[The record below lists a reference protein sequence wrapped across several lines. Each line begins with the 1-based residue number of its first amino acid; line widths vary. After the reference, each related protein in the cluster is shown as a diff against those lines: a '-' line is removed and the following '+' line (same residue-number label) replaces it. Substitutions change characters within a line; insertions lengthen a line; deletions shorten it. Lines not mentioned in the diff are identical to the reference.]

1 MPVDIW
7 QISWF
12 TILVAC
18 MATLIMMPFG
28 IAIAWLL
35 ARCTFTGKT
44 ALETFVSLPLVLP
57 PVATGL
63 ILLRLL
69 ARRGPVGR
77 LLDNAGIEFL
87 FTWKAVVLAMAVLG
101 FPLLVR
107 TARAGF
113 EQVNQRY
120 ELVAQTLGASRLR
133 VFFTVSLPLASR
145 AVVAGILLAFSRSL
159 GEFGATVMVAGSI
172 PGGTRTLASGI
183 YNYVE
188 IGQDANANALL
199 MISIILAFGAVWL
212 SNHIARGA
220 NH

>member
-1 MPVDIW
+1 MPVEIW

-12 TILVAC
+12 TILVASL
-18 MATLIMMPFG
+18 ATLIMMPFG
-28 IAIAWLL
+28 IAVAWLL
-35 ARCTFTGKT
+35 ARWTFPGKT

-188 IGQDANANALL
+188 IGQDTNANSLL
-199 MISIILAFGAVWL
+199 IISIILAFGAVWL
-212 SNHIARGA
+212 SNHIARST

>member
-1 MPVDIW
+1 MPVEIW

-12 TILVAC
+12 TILVASL
-18 MATLIMMPFG
+18 ATLIMMPFG
-28 IAIAWLL
+28 IAVAWLL
-35 ARCTFTGKT
+35 ARWTFPGKT

-188 IGQDANANALL
+188 IGQDTNANRLL
-199 MISIILAFGAVWL
+199 IISIILAFGAVWL
-212 SNHIARGA
+212 SNHIARSA

>member
-1 MPVDIW
+1 MPVEIW

-12 TILVAC
+12 TILVAGL
-18 MATLIMMPFG
+18 ATLIMMPFG
-28 IAIAWLL
+28 IAVAWLL
-35 ARCTFTGKT
+35 ARCNFAGKT

-188 IGQDANANALL
+188 IGQDANANSLL
-199 MISIILAFGAVWL
+199 MVSIILAFGAVWL
-212 SNHIARGA
+212 SNHIARSA

>member
-1 MPVDIW
+1 MPVEIW

-12 TILVAC
+12 TILVASL
-18 MATLIMMPFG
+18 ATLIMMPFG
-28 IAIAWLL
+28 IAVAWLL
-35 ARCTFTGKT
+35 ARWTFTGKT

-159 GEFGATVMVAGSI
+159 GEFGATVMIAGSI

-188 IGQDANANALL
+188 IGPVSYTHLTL
-199 MISIILAFGAVWL
+199 PTKRIV
-212 SNHIARGA
+212 
-220 NH
+220 

>member
-28 IAIAWLL
+28 IAVAWLL
-35 ARCTFTGKT
+35 ARWTFTGKT
-44 ALETFVSLPLVLP
+44 ALETFISLPLVLP

-188 IGQDANANALL
+188 IGQDTNANSLL
-199 MISIILAFGAVWL
+199 IISIILAFGAVWL
-212 SNHIARGA
+212 SNHIARSA

>member
-1 MPVDIW
+1 MPVEIW

-12 TILVAC
+12 TILVASL
-18 MATLIMMPFG
+18 ATLIMMPFG
-28 IAIAWLL
+28 IAVAWLL

-188 IGQDANANALL
+188 IGQDANANSLL
-199 MISIILAFGAVWL
+199 MVSIILAFGAVWL
-212 SNHIARGA
+212 SNHIARSA

>member
-1 MPVDIW
+1 MPVEIW

-12 TILVAC
+12 TILVASL
-18 MATLIMMPFG
+18 ATLIMMPFG
-28 IAIAWLL
+28 IAVAWLL
-35 ARCTFTGKT
+35 ARWTFPGKT

-77 LLDNAGIEFL
+77 LLDNVGIEFL

-188 IGQDANANALL
+188 IGQDTNANSLL
-199 MISIILAFGAVWL
+199 IISIILAFGAVWL
-212 SNHIARGA
+212 SNHIARSA

>member
-1 MPVDIW
+1 
-7 QISWF
+7 
-12 TILVAC
+12 
-18 MATLIMMPFG
+18 MMPFG
-28 IAIAWLL
+28 IAVAWLL
-35 ARCTFTGKT
+35 ARWTFPGKT

-188 IGQDANANALL
+188 IGQDTNANSLL
-199 MISIILAFGAVWL
+199 IISIILAFGAVWL
-212 SNHIARGA
+212 SNHIARSA

>member
-1 MPVDIW
+1 MPVEIW

-12 TILVAC
+12 TILVAGL
-18 MATLIMMPFG
+18 ATLIMMPFG
-28 IAIAWLL
+28 IAVAWLL

-188 IGQDANANALL
+188 IGQDANANSLL
-199 MISIILAFGAVWL
+199 MVSIILAFGAVWL
-212 SNHIARGA
+212 SNHIARSA

>member
-1 MPVDIW
+1 MPVEIW

-12 TILVAC
+12 TILVAGL
-18 MATLIMMPFG
+18 ATLIMMPFG
-28 IAIAWLL
+28 IAVAWLL

-188 IGQDANANALL
+188 IGQDANANGLL

-212 SNHIARGA
+212 SNHIARSA

>member
-1 MPVDIW
+1 MPVEIW

-18 MATLIMMPFG
+18 LATLIMMPFG
-28 IAIAWLL
+28 IAVAWLL
-35 ARCTFTGKT
+35 ARWTFTGKT

-145 AVVAGILLAFSRSL
+145 AVAAGILLAFSRSL
-159 GEFGATVMVAGSI
+159 GEFGATVMIAGSI

-188 IGQDANANALL
+188 TGQDANANGLL
-199 MISIILAFGAVWL
+199 VISIILAFGAVWL
-212 SNHIARGA
+212 SNHVARSA

>member
-1 MPVDIW
+1 MPVEIW

-12 TILVAC
+12 TILVASL
-18 MATLIMMPFG
+18 ATLIMMPFG
-28 IAIAWLL
+28 IAVAWLL
-35 ARCTFTGKT
+35 ARWTFTGKT
-44 ALETFVSLPLVLP
+44 ALETFISLPLVLP

-188 IGQDANANALL
+188 IGQDTNANSLL
-199 MISIILAFGAVWL
+199 IISIILAFGAVWL
-212 SNHIARGA
+212 SNHIARSA

>member
-1 MPVDIW
+1 MPVEIW

-12 TILVAC
+12 TILVASL
-18 MATLIMMPFG
+18 ATLIMMPFG
-28 IAIAWLL
+28 IAVAWLL

-188 IGQDANANALL
+188 IGQDANANGLL

>member
-1 MPVDIW
+1 MPVEIW

-12 TILVAC
+12 TILVASL
-18 MATLIMMPFG
+18 ATLIMMPFG
-28 IAIAWLL
+28 IAVAWLL
-35 ARCTFTGKT
+35 ARWTFPGKT

-188 IGQDANANALL
+188 IGQDTNANSLL
-199 MISIILAFGAVWL
+199 IISIILAFGAVWL
-212 SNHIARGA
+212 SNHIARSA

>member
-1 MPVDIW
+1 MPVEIW

-12 TILVAC
+12 TILVASL
-18 MATLIMMPFG
+18 ATLIMMPFG
-28 IAIAWLL
+28 IAVAWLL
-35 ARCTFTGKT
+35 ARWTFPGKT

-77 LLDNAGIEFL
+77 LLDSAGIEFL

-188 IGQDANANALL
+188 IGQDTNANSLL
-199 MISIILAFGAVWL
+199 IISIILAFGAVWL
-212 SNHIARGA
+212 SNHIARST

>member
-1 MPVDIW
+1 MPVEIW

-12 TILVAC
+12 TILVAGL
-18 MATLIMMPFG
+18 ATLIMMPFG
-28 IAIAWLL
+28 IAVAWLL
-35 ARCTFTGKT
+35 ARWNFTGKT

-188 IGQDANANALL
+188 IGQDANANSLL
-199 MISIILAFGAVWL
+199 MVSIILAFGAVWL
-212 SNHIARGA
+212 SNHIARSA

>member
-1 MPVDIW
+1 MPVEIW

-12 TILVAC
+12 TILVASL
-18 MATLIMMPFG
+18 ATLIMMPFG
-28 IAIAWLL
+28 IAVAWSL
-35 ARCTFTGKT
+35 ARWTFPGKT

-188 IGQDANANALL
+188 IGQDTNANSLL
-199 MISIILAFGAVWL
+199 IISIILAFGAVWL
-212 SNHIARGA
+212 SNHIARST

>member
-1 MPVDIW
+1 MPVEIW

-12 TILVAC
+12 TILVASL
-18 MATLIMMPFG
+18 ATLIMMPFG
-28 IAIAWLL
+28 IAVAWLL
-35 ARCTFTGKT
+35 ARWTFTGKT

-159 GEFGATVMVAGSI
+159 GEFGATVMIAGSI

-188 IGQDANANALL
+188 IGQDTNANSLL
-199 MISIILAFGAVWL
+199 IISIILAFGAVWL
-212 SNHIARGA
+212 SNHIARSA

>member
-1 MPVDIW
+1 MPVEIW

-18 MATLIMMPFG
+18 LATLIMMPFG
-28 IAIAWLL
+28 IAVAWLL
-35 ARCTFTGKT
+35 ARWTFTGKT

-107 TARAGF
+107 TARAGL

-145 AVVAGILLAFSRSL
+145 AVAAGILLAFSRSL
-159 GEFGATVMVAGSI
+159 GEFGATVMIAGSI

-188 IGQDANANALL
+188 TGQDANANGLL
-199 MISIILAFGAVWL
+199 VISIILAFGAVWL
-212 SNHIARGA
+212 SNHIARSA

>member
-1 MPVDIW
+1 MPVEIW

-18 MATLIMMPFG
+18 LATLIMMPFG
-28 IAIAWLL
+28 IAVAWLL

-188 IGQDANANALL
+188 IGQDANARIIEIINKPLALASCP
-199 MISIILAFGAVWL
+199 IST
-212 SNHIARGA
+212 
-220 NH
+220 

>member
-1 MPVDIW
+1 MPVEIW

-12 TILVAC
+12 TILVASL
-18 MATLIMMPFG
+18 ATLIMMPFG
-28 IAIAWLL
+28 IAVAWLL

-188 IGQDANANALL
+188 IGQDANANSLL
-199 MISIILAFGAVWL
+199 MVSIILAFGAVWL

>member
-1 MPVDIW
+1 MPVEIW

-12 TILVAC
+12 TILVASL
-18 MATLIMMPFG
+18 ATLIMMPFG
-28 IAIAWLL
+28 IAVAWLL
-35 ARCTFTGKT
+35 ARWTFTGKT
-44 ALETFVSLPLVLP
+44 ALETFISLPLVLP

-113 EQVNQRY
+113 EKVNQRY

-188 IGQDANANALL
+188 IGQDTNANSLL
-199 MISIILAFGAVWL
+199 IISIILAFGAVWL
-212 SNHIARGA
+212 SNHIARSA

>member
-1 MPVDIW
+1 MPVEIW

-12 TILVAC
+12 TILVASL
-18 MATLIMMPFG
+18 ATLIMMPFG
-28 IAIAWLL
+28 IAVAWLL

-120 ELVAQTLGASRLR
+120 ELVAQTLGASRFR

-188 IGQDANANALL
+188 IGQDANANSLL
-199 MISIILAFGAVWL
+199 MVSIILAFGAVWL
-212 SNHIARGA
+212 SNHIARSA

>member
-1 MPVDIW
+1 MPVEIW

-12 TILVAC
+12 TILVASL
-18 MATLIMMPFG
+18 ATLIMMPFG
-28 IAIAWLL
+28 IAVAWLL
-35 ARCTFTGKT
+35 ARWTFPGKT

-120 ELVAQTLGASRLR
+120 ELVAQTLGASRRR

-188 IGQDANANALL
+188 IGQDTNANSLL
-199 MISIILAFGAVWL
+199 IISIILAFGAVWL
-212 SNHIARGA
+212 SNHIARSA

>member
-1 MPVDIW
+1 MPVEIW

-12 TILVAC
+12 TILVAGL
-18 MATLIMMPFG
+18 ATLIMMPFG
-28 IAIAWLL
+28 IAVAWLL
-35 ARCTFTGKT
+35 ARCNFTGKT

-188 IGQDANANALL
+188 IGQDANANGLL
-199 MISIILAFGAVWL
+199 MVSIILAFGAVWL
-212 SNHIARGA
+212 SNHIARSA

>member
-1 MPVDIW
+1 MPVEIW

-12 TILVAC
+12 TILVASL
-18 MATLIMMPFG
+18 ATLIMMPFG
-28 IAIAWLL
+28 IAVAWLL
-35 ARCTFTGKT
+35 ARWTFTGKT

-188 IGQDANANALL
+188 IGQDTNANSLL
-199 MISIILAFGAVWL
+199 IISIILAFGAVWL
-212 SNHIARGA
+212 SNHIARSA

>member
-1 MPVDIW
+1 MPVEIW

-18 MATLIMMPFG
+18 LATLIMMPFG
-28 IAIAWLL
+28 IAVAWLL

-188 IGQDANANALL
+188 IGQDANANGLL

-212 SNHIARGA
+212 SNHIARSA

>member
-1 MPVDIW
+1 MPVEIW

-12 TILVAC
+12 TILVAGL
-18 MATLIMMPFG
+18 ATLIMMPFG
-28 IAIAWLL
+28 IAVAWLL

-188 IGQDANANALL
+188 IGQDTNANSLL
-199 MISIILAFGAVWL
+199 IISIILAFGAVWL
-212 SNHIARGA
+212 SNHIARSA

>member
-1 MPVDIW
+1 MPVEIW

-12 TILVAC
+12 TILVAGL
-18 MATLIMMPFG
+18 ATLIMMPFG
-28 IAIAWLL
+28 IAVAWLL

-188 IGQDANANALL
+188 IGQDVNANSLL
-199 MISIILAFGAVWL
+199 MVSIILAFGAVWL

>member
-1 MPVDIW
+1 MPVEIW

-12 TILVAC
+12 TILVAGL
-18 MATLIMMPFG
+18 ATLIMMPFG
-28 IAIAWLL
+28 IAVAWLL

-188 IGQDANANALL
+188 IGQDANANSLL
-199 MISIILAFGAVWL
+199 MVSIILAFGAVWL
-212 SNHIARGA
+212 SNHIGRSA

>member
-1 MPVDIW
+1 MPVEIW

-12 TILVAC
+12 TILVASL
-18 MATLIMMPFG
+18 ATLIMMPFG
-28 IAIAWLL
+28 IAVAWLL
-35 ARCTFTGKT
+35 ARWTFTGKT
-44 ALETFVSLPLVLP
+44 ALETFISLPLVLP

-159 GEFGATVMVAGSI
+159 GECGATVMVAGSI

-188 IGQDANANALL
+188 IGQDTNANSLL
-199 MISIILAFGAVWL
+199 IISIILAFGAVWL
-212 SNHIARGA
+212 SNHIARSA

>member
-1 MPVDIW
+1 MPVEIW

-12 TILVAC
+12 TILVASL
-18 MATLIMMPFG
+18 ATLIMTPFG
-28 IAIAWLL
+28 IAVAWLL
-35 ARCTFTGKT
+35 ARWTFPGKT

-188 IGQDANANALL
+188 IGQDTNANSLL
-199 MISIILAFGAVWL
+199 IISIILAFGAVWL
-212 SNHIARGA
+212 SNHIARSA

>member
-28 IAIAWLL
+28 IATAWLL

-212 SNHIARGA
+212 SNHIARSA

>member
-1 MPVDIW
+1 MPVEIW

-18 MATLIMMPFG
+18 LATLIMMPFG
-28 IAIAWLL
+28 IAVAWLL

-188 IGQDANANALL
+188 IGQDANANGLL

>member
-18 MATLIMMPFG
+18 LATLIMMPFG

-212 SNHIARGA
+212 SNHIARSA